1 MRSPDQGW
9 TRTVDH
15 LEQEHEVTPTT
26 RRRRAALITGAVA
39 ISASLALVP
48 TVASAATP
56 AEVAENGGAARSIDD
71 STQVL
76 LDSVKGGPAKN
87 VILLIGDGMGD
98 SEITSAR
105 NYAYGAGGQLP
116 GIDAL
121 PLTGQYTTYSL
132 YRDGANKGKPDYVPD
147 SAATG
152 SAWATGTKTYDNAI
166 SVDIDGVPQD
176 TLLEIAK
183 ANGKK
188 TGNVSTAEL
197 QDATP
202 AVQAAH
208 VAARSC
214 YGPDSVTQCGADA
227 LDQGGLGSISEQIIG
242 TRADVTLGG
251 GAASFTQTAR
261 AGQWQG
267 ETLFDQ
273 AADRGYQIVR
283 DAAGLGALAAADQT
297 APVLGTFTDGNFPTR
312 FAATTATVGGADLAP
327 QTCTPNPQRLSTDL
341 SLRSLTEKSIDLL
354 DTGDEGF
361 FLQVEGASID
371 KRDHSADACG
381 QIGEVLDLDE
391 AVRAALDFAIA
402 DGDTMVIVTADH
414 AHTSQIVDSTPP
426 ATLST
431 ALTTVDGTTMKI
443 AYGTAAAGGSQQHTG
458 SQLRVAG
465 YGPGAGNV
473 VGLIDQTDNFFTIAN
488 ALELDRDLDGLSA
501 DATISGP
508 TEVAPDSEFTVSA
521 AGLGGDRQVR
531 AVLDAGDGSDPVDLG
546 LVDVVDGTVTVSATA
561 PAEAG
566 TATVTLTGVQSG
578 LSLSAVVA
586 VVDGAVV
593 PAPTATP
600 SATPAPGDPSATPT
614 DPAGVVPGADDGSA
628 GGAGTA
634 GSGPLAFTGSEAL
647 PALLLALMLV
657 ASGAVLV
664 ARRRRQQQQQLASA
678 NGDLG
683 PQL

>member
-1 MRSPDQGW
+1 M
-9 TRTVDH
+9 
-15 LEQEHEVTPTT
+15 TT
-26 RRRRAALITGAVA
+26 GVVATAAVAALALSPVA
-39 ISASLALVP
+39 AF
-48 TVASAATP
+48 AATP
-56 AEVAENGGAARSIDD
+56 ANVAQNGGAARSIDD
-71 STQVL
+71 STQLL
-76 LDSVKGGPAKN
+76 LDSVEAGPAEN

-105 NYAYGAGGQLP
+105 NYAYGAGGTLP

-121 PLTGQYTTYSL
+121 PLTGQYTTYSV
-132 YRDGANKGKPDYVPD
+132 YKDGANKGKPDYVPD

-166 SVDIDGVPQD
+166 SVDVDGVPQD

-242 TRADVTLGG
+242 TRADLTLGG
-251 GAASFTQTAR
+251 GATSFGQSAR

-267 ETLFDQ
+267 DTLFAQ
-273 AADRGYQIVR
+273 AQDRGYQVVR
-283 DAAGLGALAAADQT
+283 DAAGLDALTTADQ
-297 APVLGTFTDGNFPTR
+297 AQPVLGTFTDGNFPTR
-312 FAATTATVGGADLAP
+312 YAATTATVGGADLAP
-327 QTCTPNPQRLSTDL
+327 QTCQPNPARLGTDL
-341 SLRSLTEKSIDLL
+341 SLQSLTEKSIDLL
-354 DTGDEGF
+354 DTGDQGF

-391 AVRAALDFAIA
+391 AVQSALAFAKA
-402 DGDTMVIVTADH
+402 DGNTMVIVTADH

-465 YGPGAGNV
+465 YGPGAANA
-473 VGLIDQTDNFFTIAN
+473 VGLLDQTDNFFTIVN
-488 ALELDRDLDGLSA
+488 ALQLDRDLDGLSA
-501 DATISGP
+501 AATISAP
-508 TEVAPDSEFTVSA
+508 TEVAPGADFPVSTV
-521 AGLGGDRQVR
+521 GLAGDRQVTGT
-531 AVLDAGDGSDPVDLG
+531 LD
-546 LVDVVDGTVTVSATA
+546 VDGTVTDLGIADVIDGVATYTVTA
-561 PAEAG
+561 PSEPG
-566 TATVTLTGVQSG
+566 SYTITLTGTQSG
-578 LSLSAVVA
+578 TTLAATIAVVE
-586 VVDGAVV
+586 GAVT
-593 PAPTATP
+593 PAPTTP
-600 SATPAPGDPSATPT
+600 PAAVPGDGT
-614 DPAGVVPGADDGSA
+614 SA

-634 GSGPLAFTGSEAL
+634 GNGSGPLAFTGSDAL
-647 PALLLALMLV
+647 PALLLALML
-657 ASGAVLV
+657 AGTGAALVL
-664 ARRRRQQQQQLASA
+664 RRRHRAASVQDGVQL
-678 NGDLG
+678 
-683 PQL
+683 